1 MDTIFFSYSRTDSA
15 FVLKLAKDLRES
27 GAQVWLDQLD
37 IPAGSHWDASIQN
50 ALHTSK
56 TLLIILTPTS
66 VASENV
72 MDEVSYALEEG
83 KKVIPILHTECE
95 TPFRLRRLQR
105 IDFTGDYKNG
115 FDNLLQSIGL
125 KEENKKAELE
135 NITEYER
142 TRKHPVV
149 EKSKPQ
155 PGKNINK
162 FWFIGAGAVVL
173 ILILYFTV
181 FRSSSGNSGEID
193 STADSTSLNSST
205 LDSEVAPDID
215 TYSFYYLQNRANS
228 NYLSV
233 MDGSKIE
240 DAPIVVVSGDGT
252 ALQECEKFYFDGS
265 GPYAIISK
273 NSNMILSIYQD
284 NFIYQEKVPENGV
297 FQLHNKFKFNKSSDG
312 YYQIEVLEESGKVL
326 ALDPASDGKTDGQRV
341 ISMKNDY
348 SSQTQWKLIS
358 TGEKMT
364 N

>member
-15 FVLKLAKDLRES
+15 FVLKLAKDLREA
-27 GAQVWLDQLD
+27 GAQIWLDQLD
-37 IPAGSHWDASIQN
+37 IPAGSHWDASIEN
-50 ALHTSK
+50 ALHTSNS
-56 TLLIILTPTS
+56 LLIILTPTS

-72 MDEVSYALEEG
+72 MDEVSYALEKG
-83 KKVIPILHTECE
+83 KKVIPILLTECE

-115 FDNLLQSIGL
+115 FENLLQAIGL
-125 KEENKKAELE
+125 KEGNKKTELE
-135 NITEYER
+135 NITESER
-142 TRKHPVV
+142 KREQTVV
-149 EKSKPQ
+149 KKNIQQ
-155 PGKNINK
+155 PGKKINK
-162 FWFIGAGAVVL
+162 VWFIGAGAVVL
-173 ILILYFTV
+173 ALVLYFTV
-181 FRSSSGNSGEID
+181 FRNSSGNNGEID
-193 STADSTSLNSST
+193 STVGSST

-233 MDGSKIE
+233 MDESKIE
-240 DAPIVVVSGDGT
+240 DAPIVVIEEDGT
-252 ALQECEKFYFDGS
+252 ALKECDKFYFDGS

-273 NSNMILSIYQD
+273 NSNMILSIFQD

-312 YYQIEVLEESGKVL
+312 YYQIEVLDESGKVL
-326 ALDPASDGKTDGQRV
+326 ALDPASDGKAEGQRV

-348 SSQTQWKLIS
+348 SSQTQWKLIP